1 MPQAAGSSLASGPG
15 DQMGARAN
23 SMAGADATLRDSKAG
38 QQAFADL
45 FPVLDRLCPM
55 HLVLG
60 PDGALVHAGPTLGR
74 LRAKHTLVGRGF
86 LDLFEITRPRK
97 IGSLAQLFES
107 AGCVLRLH
115 FRQAPSTAFK
125 GQLVACGDGAVVNL
139 SFGISIL
146 DAVREYALSSADFA
160 ATDMTVEML
169 YLIEAKSAAM
179 EESRKLNLRLRG
191 AMVAAEEQALT
202 DTLTG
207 LANRRALD
215 LRLAGLRRVPSGFA
229 LMHLDLDKFKAVN
242 DTLGHAAGDHV
253 LRHVADVLTE
263 ELRSGDTVARIG
275 GDEFLLVLPALQDKT
290 GLERIAQRIIT
301 RLGAPIAYR
310 GATCSIGCSIGTVL
324 SKNYAVFDPEQMIA
338 DSDAALYAAKRDGR
352 ACHRFFQP

>member
-1 MPQAAGSSLASGPG
+1 MRASDMPQGDAA
-15 DQMGARAN
+15 
-23 SMAGADATLRDSKAG
+23 RDVLSA
-38 QQAFADL
+38 QQGIADL
-45 FPVLDRLCPM
+45 VPVLDRLCPM
-55 HLVLG
+55 HLVVAQ
-60 PDGALVHAGPTLGR
+60 DGTLVHVGPTLAR
-74 LRAKHTLVGRGF
+74 LRGQHSLVGQGF
-86 LDLFEITRPRK
+86 FDLFEITRPRN
-97 IGSLAQLFES
+97 IGSLAQVFDS
-107 AGCVLRLH
+107 AGSVLRLH
-115 FRQAPSTAFK
+115 FRAAPRTAFK
-125 GQLVACGDGAVVNL
+125 GQLVPCMGGAVVNL

-146 DAVREYALSSADFA
+146 DAVRDYALSSADFA

-215 LRLAGLRRVPSGFA
+215 LRLAGLRRAPGGFA

-253 LRHVADVLTE
+253 LRHVAQVLIE
-263 ELRSGDTVARIG
+263 ELRSGDMVARIG
-275 GDEFLLVLPALQDKT
+275 GDEFLLVLPGLQDR
-290 GLERIAQRIIT
+290 GQLEGIARRIIT
-301 RLGAPIAYR
+301 RLAAPVACR
-310 GATCSIGCSIGTVL
+310 GATCRIGCSIGTVL
-324 SKNYAVFDPEQMIA
+324 SGSYATFDPARMIA
-338 DSDAALYAAKRDGR
+338 DSDTALYAAKRDGR

>member
-1 MPQAAGSSLASGPG
+1 MDLPANTKQGADTKQGAGAALRDGVSA
-15 DQMGARAN
+15 QHC
-23 SMAGADATLRDSKAG
+23 MAGLV
-38 QQAFADL
+38 
-45 FPVLDRLCPM
+45 PVLDRLCPM
-55 HLVLG
+55 HLVIAR
-60 PDGALVHAGPTLGR
+60 DGTLVHAGPTLAR
-74 LRAKHTLVGRGF
+74 LRAQDSLVGQGF
-86 LDLFEITRPRK
+86 LDLFEITRPRNT
-97 IGSLAQLFES
+97 GSLAQVFDS
-107 AGCVLRLH
+107 AGSVLRLN
-115 FRQAPSTAFK
+115 FRASPCTAFK
-125 GQLVACGDGAVVNL
+125 GQLVPYADGAVVNL

-146 DAVREYALSSADFA
+146 DAVRDYALSSADFA

-215 LRLAGLRRVPSGFA
+215 LRLAGLRRAPGGFA

-242 DTLGHAAGDHV
+242 DTFGHAAGDHV
-253 LRHVADVLTE
+253 LRHVAQVLIE
-263 ELRSGDTVARIG
+263 ELRSGDMVARIG
-275 GDEFLLVLPALQDKT
+275 GDEFLLVLPGLQDKAR
-290 GLERIAQRIIT
+290 LEGIAQRIIT
-301 RLGAPIAYR
+301 RLAAPVAYR
-310 GATCSIGCSIGTVL
+310 GATCRIGCSIGTVL
-324 SKNYAVFDPEQMIA
+324 SGHYPTVDTARMIA